1 MATKIDGAVASFRAG
16 FAGTAL
22 ARGDDGYEEVR
33 ALWNGLFARPPVV
46 IARCR
51 TTADVVSTV
60 AFARQSGLPLAVR
73 GGGHSFAGLS
83 SCNDGIMLDLSLM
96 NDVVVDAD
104 ARTATVEGGAT
115 WAQGD
120 AATQAHGLA
129 TTGGLVSHKGAP
141 GR

>member
-33 ALWNGLFARPPVV
+33 ALWNGVFYPHPVV
-46 IARCR
+46 TARCR
-51 TTADVVSTV
+51 TPADVVSTV

-96 NDVVVDAD
+96 NAVV
-104 ARTATVEGGAT
+104 ARSEE
-115 WAQGD
+115 QPSD
-120 AATQAHGLA
+120 IK
-129 TTGGLVSHKGAP
+129 S
-141 GR
+141 